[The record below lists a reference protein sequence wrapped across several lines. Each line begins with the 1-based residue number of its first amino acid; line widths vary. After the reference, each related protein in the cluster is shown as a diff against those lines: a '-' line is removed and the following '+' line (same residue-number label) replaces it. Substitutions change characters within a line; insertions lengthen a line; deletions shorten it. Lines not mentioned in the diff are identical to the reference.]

1 MIEDK
6 KKFTIIRTKTP
17 TNLIG
22 SVKKLF
28 FSKYLLFCLVKKNI
42 FVSYAQSF
50 IGPLYFILLPLI
62 QTIVFSFFLNNI
74 FDVNADKVNSFIFI
88 LISTTF
94 WNFFSSTVIKS
105 SNSYLHNKHLIS
117 KVYFDRLIFFIQSVL
132 TSIFNFIINLFIMLI
147 IIVIFFYIHKD
158 IGVTVSLRFLYLPIF
173 LIYACL
179 FALNIGII
187 LASISV
193 RYRDILYGTS
203 FIFQL
208 FLFASPVLY
217 SLDKLDG
224 ITYKLMMF
232 NPFTFL
238 LEFFRWIFYFEK
250 SINVNLLMINLS
262 YFVFLFFTANFL
274 YKLSNYYLSDEI

>member
-1 MIEDK
+1 MIKDK
-6 KKFTIIRTKTP
+6 EKNIIIRTKKP
-17 TNLIG
+17 NNLLG
-22 SVKKLF
+22 SFSKLF
-28 FSKYLLFCLVKKNI
+28 YSKYLLYCLVKKNI
-42 FVSYAQSF
+42 YVSYAQSF

-94 WNFFSSTVIKS
+94 WNFFSNTVIKS
-105 SNSYLHNKHLIS
+105 GNSYLHNKHLIS
-117 KVYFDRLIFFIQSVL
+117 KVYFDRLIFFIQAILSS
-132 TSIFNFIINLFIMLI
+132 TFNFIINLFIMFVI
-147 IIVIFFYIHKD
+147 ILIFFYIHED
-158 IGVTVSLRFLYLPIF
+158 IGITLSLRYLFLPVF
-173 LIYACL
+173 LFYSCF

-208 FLFASPVLY
+208 FLFVSPVLY
-217 SLDKLDG
+217 SLDKVDG
-224 ITYKLMMF
+224 IVYKMMMF

-250 SINVNLLMINLS
+250 SIDFNLLIINLS
-262 YFVFLFFTANFL
+262 YFVVLFFLANFL

>member
-1 MIEDK
+1 
-6 KKFTIIRTKTP
+6 
-17 TNLIG
+17 
-22 SVKKLF
+22 
-28 FSKYLLFCLVKKNI
+28 
-42 FVSYAQSF
+42 
-50 IGPLYFILLPLI
+50 
-62 QTIVFSFFLNNI
+62 
-74 FDVNADKVNSFIFI
+74 
-88 LISTTF
+88 
-94 WNFFSSTVIKS
+94 
-105 SNSYLHNKHLIS
+105 
-117 KVYFDRLIFFIQSVL
+117 
-132 TSIFNFIINLFIMLI
+132 MLI

>member
-1 MIEDK
+1 MIK
-6 KKFTIIRTKTP
+6 KTKKFSIIRTTTP
-17 TNLIG
+17 NNLFL
-22 SVKKLF
+22 SVKNLF
-28 FSKYLLFCLVKKNI
+28 YNKYLIYCLVKKNI

-50 IGPLYFILLPLI
+50 IGPLYFLLLPLI

-74 FDVNADKVNSFIFI
+74 FEVSSDKIGSFIFI

-94 WNFFSSTVIKS
+94 WNFFSSTTVKA

-117 KVYFDRLIFFIQSVL
+117 KVYFDRLIFFIQSIL
-132 TSIFNFIINLFIMLI
+132 TSSFNLIINLFLMFFIILI
-147 IIVIFFYIHKD
+147 FHYTNND
-158 IGVTVSLRFLYLPIF
+158 IGVNISPRLVYLPLFIF
-173 LIYACL
+173 YACIFSL
-179 FALNIGII
+179 GISI
-187 LASISV
+187 IIASISV

-217 SLDKLDG
+217 SLDKLNG
-224 ITYKLMMF
+224 LTYKLMLF

-238 LEFFRWIFYFEK
+238 LEFFRWIFYLDK
-250 SINVNLLMINLS
+250 SIDINLLIINITYCFILI
-262 YFVFLFFTANFL
+262 VVANFL

>member
-1 MIEDK
+1 MIK
-6 KKFTIIRTKTP
+6 KTKKFSIIRTTTP
-17 TNLIG
+17 NNLFL
-22 SVKKLF
+22 SVKNLF
-28 FSKYLLFCLVKKNI
+28 YNKYLIYCLVKKNI

-50 IGPLYFILLPLI
+50 IGPLYFLLLPLI

-74 FDVNADKVNSFIFI
+74 FDLNSDKIGSFIFI

-94 WNFFSSTVIKS
+94 WNFFSSTTVKA

-117 KVYFDRLIFFIQSVL
+117 KVYFDRLIFFIQSIL
-132 TSIFNFIINLFIMLI
+132 TSSFNLIINLFLMFFIILI
-147 IIVIFFYIHKD
+147 FHYTNND
-158 IGVTVSLRFLYLPIF
+158 IGVNISPRLVYLPLFIF
-173 LIYACL
+173 YACIFSL
-179 FALNIGII
+179 GISI
-187 LASISV
+187 IIASISV

-217 SLDKLDG
+217 SLDKLNG
-224 ITYKLMMF
+224 LTYKFMLF

-238 LEFFRWIFYFEK
+238 LEFFRWIFYINK
-250 SINVNLLMINLS
+250 SIDINLLIINITYCFILI
-262 YFVFLFFTANFL
+262 VVANFL